1 MMCNPNSTS
10 TFQNLDFS
18 SPQTCWYR
26 LPCGYCQLLGYM
38 CPNSSYN
45 APVYKTEITGNVD
58 LNTISNTS
66 ETINK

>member
-1 MMCNPNSTS
+1 MIYNPSSTS

-38 CPNSSYN
+38 CPNPSYN
-45 APVYKTEITGNVD
+45 TPVYKTEVTNNTD
-58 LNTISNTS
+58 LNKISDIS
-66 ETINK
+66 EIIKR

>member
-1 MMCNPNSTS
+1 MIYNPNSTS

-45 APVYKTEITGNVD
+45 APVYRTASTNNVD
-58 LNTISNTS
+58 LNKISNTS